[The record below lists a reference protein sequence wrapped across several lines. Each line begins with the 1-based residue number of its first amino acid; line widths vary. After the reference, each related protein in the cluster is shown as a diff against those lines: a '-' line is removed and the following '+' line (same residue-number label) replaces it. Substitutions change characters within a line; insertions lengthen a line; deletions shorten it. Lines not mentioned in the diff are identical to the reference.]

1 MWVDMLYCVQVY
13 KLYRFDIYI
22 YIYIVQISK
31 LHVIILDLSLY
42 NGLFGPEREPSIN
55 FSGSG
60 NRWYIAIAII

>member
-1 MWVDMLYCVQVY
+1 MWVDMLYCVQVSY
-13 KLYRFDIYI
+13 IYRFDV

-42 NGLFGPEREPSIN
+42 NGLFCPEREPSID

-60 NRWYIAIAII
+60 NRCHIAIAII